1 MHRWE
6 NATEE
11 YFVGQSSMASAK
23 AATQYYNGIGAT
35 TGNQQVVF
43 WRNVYQENSERL
55 CAAGTQISLINLP
68 VKRKLSRDKVQPQVQ

>member
-1 MHRWE
+1 MKIVHRWE
-6 NATEE
+6 NTTEE

-43 WRNVYQENSERL
+43 
-55 CAAGTQISLINLP
+55 
-68 VKRKLSRDKVQPQVQ
+68 